1 MVDDHDICYDLL
13 ISLRQIIRATDLHS
27 KQLVKKYGLTGPQLV
42 VIQVIAREGEISIGS
57 LAKKVSLSQ
66 ATVTNIVERL
76 EKNGVLK
83 RKKGET
89 DKRRVLVAA
98 TDKALEIIQNKP
110 SLLHEQFVARFN
122 KLESWEQTLLL
133 SSLQRIASMMNAEN
147 LEVAPILFS
156 GPINT
161 LEAKE

>member
-1 MVDDHDICYDLL
+1 MFDDNDICYDLL

-42 VIQVIAREGEISIGS
+42 VIQVIAKEGEISIGS
-57 LAKKVSLSQ
+57 LAKMVSLSQ

-76 EKNGVLK
+76 EKTGSETQK
-83 RKKGET
+83 RGDRQT
-89 DKRRVLVAA
+89 TGAGGSHRQGPRDHPS
-98 TDKALEIIQNKP
+98 KP
-110 SLLHEQFVARFN
+110 SLLHEQFVTRFN

-147 LEVAPILFS
+147 LEVAPILFFRS
-156 GPINT
+156 HQH
-161 LEAKE
+161 L

>member
-1 MVDDHDICYDLL
+1 MFDDSDICYDLL

-27 KQLVKKYGLTGPQLV
+27 KQLVKKYGMTGPQLV
-42 VIQVIAREGEISIGS
+42 VIQVIAREGEVSIGS
-57 LAKKVSLSQ
+57 LAKMVSLSQ

-83 RKKGET
+83 RKKGDT

-98 TDKALEIIQNKP
+98 TDKALEIIQSKP
-110 SLLHEQFVARFN
+110 SLLHEQFVARFE

-161 LEAKE
+161 AEPKE

>member
-98 TDKALEIIQNKP
+98 TEKALDIIRNKP
-110 SLLHEQFVARFN
+110 SLLHEQFVTRFN

-161 LEAKE
+161 SEAKE

>member
-1 MVDDHDICYDLL
+1 MFDDHDICYDLL

-83 RKKGET
+83 RKKGEA

-98 TDKALEIIQNKP
+98 TEKAHEIIRNKP
-110 SLLHEQFVARFN
+110 SLLHEQFVAHF
-122 KLESWEQTLLL
+122 KQLEPWEQTLLL

-147 LEVAPILFS
+147 LKVAPILFS

-161 LEAKE
+161 SESKE